1 MGKYG
6 YCQDCKRI
14 FSTSSTCPF
23 CQSSHVNELNIKAPV
38 NVLGTKVKGRV
49 YKLLQ
54 EGIEVL
60 IVDEQQNKAIKEFS
74 ASKLRKVL

>member
-1 MGKYG
+1 MEKYQ

-14 FSTSSTCPF
+14 FSASSTCPF
-23 CQSSHVNELNIKAPV
+23 CQSANVNELNVKAPV

-49 YKLLQ
+49 YKLSKEAIQ
-54 EGIEVL
+54 VL
-60 IVDEQQNKAIKEFS
+60 IVDEQQNKSVKEFS

>member
-1 MGKYG
+1 MENYQ

-14 FSTSSTCPF
+14 FSASTACPF
-23 CQSSHVNELNIKAPV
+23 CQSVNVDELNVKAPV

-49 YKLLQ
+49 FKLSN
-54 EGIEVL
+54 EGIQVL
-60 IVDEQQNKAIKEFS
+60 IVDEQRNKSIKEFA

>member
-1 MGKYG
+1 MESYQ

-14 FSTSSTCPF
+14 FSATSTCPF
-23 CQSSHVNELNIKAPV
+23 CLSTNVNELNVKAPV

-49 YKLLQ
+49 FKLSK
-54 EGIEVL
+54 EGIQVL
-60 IVDEQQNKAIKEFS
+60 IADEQQNKAIKEFS

>member
-1 MGKYG
+1 
-6 YCQDCKRI
+6 
-14 FSTSSTCPF
+14 
-23 CQSSHVNELNIKAPV
+23 VNELNIKAPV